1 MKSNV
6 KKAVF
11 CLLLALLLLPLP
23 LIPAAEAEGAPREV
37 TGECVYFLP
46 DNGIAARLTDDSLLS
61 RATIK
66 GNRRTL
72 TIIQS
77 DERGRQFKREDVSPS
92 APFER
97 YVLEPNCR
105 KVALS
110 SVQSWTVS
118 SMRFFDGALP
128 EDLICFGAPL
138 EQADMLVLLGQPQAL
153 FEELGG
159 LSALYMGKYELKPA
173 YCYLSEDSA
182 VLQAVAGDN
191 RPLYEAVTALWAMG
205 YREAPFLGGFLDHDY
220 NELADVQNNWTD
232 KALEGYLV
240 RLIRSLRPKLI
251 VCAGGGEEDQRSAYT
266 ASQVEKAVKTA
277 ADAAKYPD
285 LGKAH
290 KVQKLYISDPK
301 GDTVISYQA
310 VAEETAA
317 AYQKL

>member
-66 GNRRTL
+66 GNRSMTVDLPACREPSLYLAWFTRPRTL

-128 EDLICFGAPL
+128 EDLICFGTPL

-159 LSALYMGKYELKPA
+159 LSALYMGKYELKTA
-173 YCYLSEDSA
+173 YCYLNEDNA
-182 VLQAVAGDN
+182 VLQAVAGDH
-191 RPLYEAVTALWAMG
+191 RPLNEAGPALWPTG
-205 YREAPFLGGFLDHDY
+205 
-220 NELADVQNNWTD
+220 
-232 KALEGYLV
+232 
-240 RLIRSLRPKLI
+240 
-251 VCAGGGEEDQRSAYT
+251 
-266 ASQVEKAVKTA
+266 
-277 ADAAKYPD
+277 
-285 LGKAH
+285 
-290 KVQKLYISDPK
+290 
-301 GDTVISYQA
+301 
-310 VAEETAA
+310 
-317 AYQKL
+317 